1 MLYGVPHRV
10 LNRPAES
17 SRGDGI
23 NQASAKLATL
33 DEEHNVQKKQ
43 HIVAEEKIQKLLDS
57 RTQVIRFE
65 NIPQALT
72 CSFAN
77 YDSFFPEQLIQ
88 NNCLAAA
95 LCSWSWRPANW
106 RKKSNWSNTSLV

>member
-10 LNRPAES
+10 LNWPAER
-17 SRGDGI
+17 SRGDRI

-43 HIVAEEKIQKLLDS
+43 RIVAEEKIQKLEADVTKNHEDHT

-65 NIPQALT
+65 NRYLRLSH

-77 YDSFFPEQLIQ
+77 CDSFVQ
-88 NNCLAAA
+88 NN
-95 LCSWSWRPANW
+95 
-106 RKKSNWSNTSLV
+106 